1 MTETGQQH
9 FLEIGVPVPTVSPE
23 GFHTSTRLLDGELLL
38 TSWCQGRATTRV
50 GVLELATG
58 RWRVLKGVRGM
69 LRGAVRVRGDRVLM
83 LSEYGLFEVDLDAL
97 AVIRKLTAGIGRHND
112 DLRLDDDGL
121 VAVGHRERATESLV
135 SLDTLEVVRRRR
147 RGPLGSPTLTPT
159 LARAGFVRLLS
170 REAGLLVGATSAYP
184 VQPQEIVVLAADDHA
199 AVARVP
205 ARWGAESV
213 HVWRDGLIVAPPD
226 LARAGALLAL
236 PGLLDAPASLEPLAA
251 ATAVGRGPRLTP

>member
-1 MTETGQQH
+1 MTEPGQQRV
-9 FLEIGVPVPTVSPE
+9 LEISVPVPAASPE
-23 GFHTSTRLLDGELLL
+23 GFHTSTRLLDGGLLL
-38 TSWCQGRATTRV
+38 TSWCEGRATARI

-69 LRGAVRVRGDRVLM
+69 LRGAVRVDGDQVLL
-83 LSEYGLFEVDLDAL
+83 LSEYGLFEVDLDVL
-97 AVIRKLTAGIGRHND
+97 AVTRKLTAGIGRHND

-147 RGPLGSPTLTPT
+147 RGPLGSPTLTPA

-170 REAGLLVGATSAYP
+170 QDAGLLVGATSAYP
-184 VQPQEIVVLAADDHA
+184 VVPQEIVVLAADDHA
-199 AVARVP
+199 ERARVP
-205 ARWGAESV
+205 APWGAESV

-226 LARAGALLAL
+226 LARARCLLAV
-236 PGLLDAPASLEPLAA
+236 PGLRDAAGAATPASSTPC
-251 ATAVGRGPRLTP
+251 GPGE